1 MCCCAM
7 CTKLGG
13 DVAES
18 LVTIYI
24 DKCVLVWYNDD
35 NEGRRDSAT
44 ERYNLKQTILKEISY
59 MNPVVLNAIE
69 VIYKAKA
76 DAESWYNSNITT
88 RNTLNVIKGF
98 KSAMN
103 AVCSLMAT
111 VTGETRPAVVATCAY
126 VTECRRIV
134 TTRMASDHEKVYECI
149 IEMCDNAVNFLKMM
163 FDQKVDLFDEDEINP
178 FTNPE
183 MYLDDFWDDDDDED
197 DGIID
202 EDGNPTNVDD
212 YINSNFNKE

>member
-1 MCCCAM
+1 
-7 CTKLGG
+7 
-13 DVAES
+13 
-18 LVTIYI
+18 
-24 DKCVLVWYNDD
+24 
-35 NEGRRDSAT
+35 
-44 ERYNLKQTILKEISY
+44 

-69 VIYKAKA
+69 VIYKAKY
-76 DAESWYNSNITT
+76 DAESWYNSSITT

-163 FDQKVDLFDEDEINP
+163 FDQKVELFDEDEINP

-202 EDGNPTNVDD
+202 KDGNPTNVDE
-212 YINSNFNKE
+212 YINNNFNKE